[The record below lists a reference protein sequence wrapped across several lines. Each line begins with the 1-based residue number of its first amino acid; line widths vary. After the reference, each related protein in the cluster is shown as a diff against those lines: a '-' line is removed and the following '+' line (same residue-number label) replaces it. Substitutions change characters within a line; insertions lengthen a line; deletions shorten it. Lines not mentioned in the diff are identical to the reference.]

1 MYNGVKPEIVNE
13 VPAGNVLALM
23 GISGDAGETITFEAE
38 QPFEELK
45 HIFEPV
51 ITKSISP
58 AKPQDLSKLVEVLK
72 KVNKEDPSVVVQIN
86 EETGENL
93 ISGMGELHL
102 EIIENRIITE
112 KGLEIKSGTPIV
124 VYRET
129 CGKESPETEG
139 KTPNKHNR
147 IYIKVEPL
155 EPAVQ
160 DLIKNGDLAEGKI
173 KKKDMAVRDTLV
185 DVGYTNDQALAV
197 RNVYKNNIFI
207 DATKGIVQIG
217 EVMELLVDGFHQ
229 VMDEGPLAREPC
241 MGMKVT
247 ITDLKLHEDAIHR
260 GPAQIYPAMR
270 EGIKG
275 AMMQAS
281 PTLFEPFQVHVID
294 APQEYTGELT
304 KLVMNKRGQVLDLG
318 QEGNAAIVK
327 AKLPVAEM
335 LGWSSD
341 LRSATEGRGTSSLSD
356 QMFERMPMEIQNK
369 VIRQIVERKGLTAGQ
384 LGA

>member
-1 MYNGVKPEIVNE
+1 
-13 VPAGNVLALM
+13 
-23 GISGDAGETITFEAE
+23 
-38 QPFEELK
+38 
-45 HIFEPV
+45 
-51 ITKSISP
+51 
-58 AKPQDLSKLVEVLK
+58 
-72 KVNKEDPSVVVQIN
+72 
-86 EETGENL
+86 
-93 ISGMGELHL
+93 
-102 EIIENRIITE
+102 
-112 KGLEIKSGTPIV
+112 
-124 VYRET
+124 
-129 CGKESPETEG
+129 
-139 KTPNKHNR
+139 
-147 IYIKVEPL
+147 
-155 EPAVQ
+155 
-160 DLIKNGDLAEGKI
+160 
-173 KKKDMAVRDTLV
+173 MAVRDTLV

>member
-1 MYNGVKPEIVNE
+1 
-13 VPAGNVLALM
+13 
-23 GISGDAGETITFEAE
+23 
-38 QPFEELK
+38 
-45 HIFEPV
+45 
-51 ITKSISP
+51 
-58 AKPQDLSKLVEVLK
+58 
-72 KVNKEDPSVVVQIN
+72 
-86 EETGENL
+86 
-93 ISGMGELHL
+93 
-102 EIIENRIITE
+102 
-112 KGLEIKSGTPIV
+112 
-124 VYRET
+124 
-129 CGKESPETEG
+129 
-139 KTPNKHNR
+139 
-147 IYIKVEPL
+147 
-155 EPAVQ
+155 
-160 DLIKNGDLAEGKI
+160 
-173 KKKDMAVRDTLV
+173 
-185 DVGYTNDQALAV
+185 
-197 RNVYKNNIFI
+197 
-207 DATKGIVQIG
+207 
-217 EVMELLVDGFHQ
+217 
-229 VMDEGPLAREPC
+229 

-247 ITDLKLHEDAIHR
+247 IADLKLHEDAIHR